1 MKKVINLRTFV
12 NDVRNDLLQNDTD
25 VRFINVVNRIFNSDN
40 VPNRDLLITDLEN
53 NLDESLSI
61 GLIYKMLVEYTE
73 NDIVKELGLSFE
85 GYEYSL
91 EQYIRDSVSEYF
103 NELELNIILYLNENI
118 LYKGDYKFESIYN
131 KEVIDLLSDSGIK
144 DIVKEVKNAVTLS
157 DCRTDLGVYNELM
170 SEINIINGP
179 ILTNLDLFSDLSIN
193 NKYKIITYKEGTVES
208 GILFYIDE
216 GNKDK
221 GIISN
226 ECLYYIEYKLNI
238 I

>member
-1 MKKVINLRTFV
+1 MKKIINLRTFV

>member
-12 NDVRNDLLQNDTD
+12 NDVRNDLLQNDND
-25 VRFINVVNRIFNSDN
+25 FRFINVVNRIFNSDN

-73 NDIVKELGLSFE
+73 NDVVKELGLSFE

-103 NELELNIILYLNENI
+103 NELELNIILYLNDNI
-118 LYKGDYKFESIYN
+118 LYKGDYIFESIYN
-131 KEVIDLLSDSGIK
+131 KEVIDLLSDSGIN

-157 DCRTDLGVYNELM
+157 DYRTDLGVYNELM
-170 SEINIINGP
+170 SKVNIINGP
-179 ILTNLDLFSDLSIN
+179 ILTNLDIFSDLSIN
-193 NKYKIITYKEGTVES
+193 NKYKIITHKVGTIES
-208 GILFYIDE
+208 GILFYINE
-216 GNKDK
+216 GNKVKD
-221 GIISN
+221 IIGN